1 MKPRCRPLDPVT
13 TTCKDIHSMFD
24 VPNENLIEKEKGE
37 NREEKKA
44 RLAEEKKMRNE
55 GRIRN

>member
-1 MKPRCRPLDPVT
+1 
-13 TTCKDIHSMFD
+13 MFD

-37 NREEKKA
+37 NREEKRT